1 MKIGRMLLS
10 WVTRK
15 KLALNVLVNGVK
27 ISVLSRRNYI
37 NWRFDL
43 RSVDAE
49 WVTVSWRRIG
59 QRRFQDHKMSFELL
73 SRFYGNISRSMALLY
88 SYSYNRT
95 EVYFER
101 CLRTRVFSIGIVQKK
116 SLFSMM
122 EYRFIHNSEF
132 IWWFKIL
139 VIFLIRFIKFIMST

>member
-1 MKIGRMLLS
+1 MLLS